1 MELVR
6 NQRNLRNYIIRELEE
21 PVEQREPEES
31 REPAEPREPVER
43 REQEAALTGRT
54 KGTTIKMHALYIAT
68 LMRFMI
74 YDILHEG
81 IA

>member
-1 MELVR
+1 MELVK

-31 REPAEPREPVER
+31 REPAEPRE
-43 REQEAALTGRT
+43 QEAALTGGT